1 MNAKTFRLFIAL
13 LISVF
18 PIVFPQGSMAMAA
31 DPPTGSHL
39 SGEPVFRGCYLSVD
53 AFGYIYPLFV
63 KDKYY
68 STEVSL
74 SANLKNRFFPVV
86 EVGVGYTDIV
96 SQLYEIDYSTR
107 APYFRVGMDYNM
119 QYKNN
124 KPGYIYLGAR
134 VGYTAFEYNV
144 DAPLL
149 VDPVW
154 GDEAPMV
161 LTDMPCRAVWGEAV
175 GGVRAEIAKNF
186 CMGWSLRYKYL
197 FYRGPVANGGPWY
210 IPGFGTDKRTAL
222 GATYTLSYYFNLSK
236 KKK

>member
-1 MNAKTFRLFIAL
+1 
-13 LISVF
+13 
-18 PIVFPQGSMAMAA
+18 MAA